1 MSSVVAGV
9 RVKYACMG
17 FSARMSQ
24 TFTCR
29 VATEIVDCIAARR
42 QPLLLHPPPH
52 PTPLPPSQAPPAYQG
67 TFVQNSIM
75 DKHA

>member
-1 MSSVVAGV
+1 MSTVVAGL

-17 FSARMSQ
+17 FSARTSQ

-29 VATEIVDCIAARR
+29 VATEIADCTTARR

-52 PTPLPPSQAPPAYQG
+52 PLPRGAQAPPSYCG
-67 TFVQNSIM
+67 TFVQNSRM